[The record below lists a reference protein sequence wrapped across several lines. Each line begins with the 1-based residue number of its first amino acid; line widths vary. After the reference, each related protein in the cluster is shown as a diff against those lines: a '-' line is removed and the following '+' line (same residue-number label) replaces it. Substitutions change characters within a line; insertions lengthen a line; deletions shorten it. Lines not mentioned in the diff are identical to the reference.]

1 MLYDDNRQGLQ
12 GKASIIFG
20 LLGIEYLI
28 LLFLLSMLSM
38 RKSNSLNNLYEI
50 LNLAVK
56 NVQGSTTISQ
66 VLLDA
71 MGETIKSPRIIDFY
85 QILINA
91 ENEVK
96 VLPENDEDLKHI
108 HEIQDLFLDCNYYDE
123 WERISDVLRERRTTT
138 ILKLLSKNSEISK
151 LQYLEADELDVIR
164 ERFDSIGN
172 EVRASDLSVGIKTF
186 LLKRIANIINAIDQY
201 GINGTQ
207 GLEEASKLI
216 LFDIS
221 CEENN
226 LKEED
231 RKNPVFKKCVSLC
244 IGLKFFLTPTVY
256 DLLGLPSAI
265 ENLTPKI
272 QNFFKHEEILMD
284 KLELYS
290 IHETILVAPSVINHD
305 TLMISGANETKS
317 LPPAKDN

>member
-1 MLYDDNRQGLQ
+1 M
-12 GKASIIFG
+12 
-20 LLGIEYLI
+20 
-28 LLFLLSMLSM
+28 FLLSLLSI

-50 LNLAVK
+50 LDLAVK
-56 NVQGSTTISQ
+56 NGHTSTTTSQ

-71 MGETIKSPRIIDFY
+71 MGGRIKSPRIMDFY
-85 QILINA
+85 KILMDA

-108 HEIQDLFLDCNYYDE
+108 HEIQDIFLGYNYNE
-123 WERISDVLRERRTTT
+123 QWANVLNVLHKLRATT
-138 ILKLLSKNSEISK
+138 ILRLLSDSSKISK

-164 ERFDSIGN
+164 ERFDSIRN
-172 EVRASDLSVGIKTF
+172 EVRASDLSTEMKTF
-186 LLKRIANIINAIDQY
+186 LLKRIANIINAIDKY
-201 GINGTQ
+201 EINGPQ
-207 GLEEASKLI
+207 GLEDANKLM

-221 CEENN
+221 CKENN
-226 LKEED
+226 IEEED
-231 RKNPVFKKCVSLC
+231 RKNPVFKKCVALC
-244 IGLKFFLTPTVY
+244 IGLKFFLTPNVY

-284 KLELYS
+284 KLESSS
-290 IHETILVAPSVINHD
+290 IHETILEAPAVINHN